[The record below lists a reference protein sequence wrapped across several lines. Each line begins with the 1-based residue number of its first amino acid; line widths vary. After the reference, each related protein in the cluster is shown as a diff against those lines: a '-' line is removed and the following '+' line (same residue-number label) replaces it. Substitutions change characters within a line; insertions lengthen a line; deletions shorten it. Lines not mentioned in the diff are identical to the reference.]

1 MLFTT
6 KKQEADETVI
16 ENVEPENMSID
27 SEALMLEAALLDL
40 GSEELQTLLEDTQ
53 DVNLAI
59 QDNVVLE
66 RTIVKLDKAAK
77 LSRNQKMAIF
87 TIAKEKNDP
96 KFKKLQTI
104 WKWERYLENF
114 LLKKYGNEGMRR
126 AKVML
131 KNQGNSKSKM
141 VKKAVEKAKQQLTP
155 EKLTQ
160 PKEKIGGKIK

>member
-6 KKQEADETVI
+6 KKMVNEETVI
-16 ENVEPENMSID
+16 ENVNPENMTAD
-27 SEALMLEAALLDL
+27 SEALILEAALLDL
-40 GSEELQTLLEDTQ
+40 GVETLETLLEDTQ

-59 QDNVVLE
+59 EDNIALE

-77 LSRNQKMAIF
+77 LSRAQKMAIF
-87 TIAKEKNDP
+87 TIAKEHNDP

-126 AKVML
+126 AKVMV
-131 KNQGNSKSKM
+131 KNQSQPKSNL
-141 VKKAVEKAKQQLTP
+141 VKKAVAGAKKQLTAAN
-155 EKLTQ
+155 LTQ
-160 PKEKIGGKIK
+160 PKEKISGTMK